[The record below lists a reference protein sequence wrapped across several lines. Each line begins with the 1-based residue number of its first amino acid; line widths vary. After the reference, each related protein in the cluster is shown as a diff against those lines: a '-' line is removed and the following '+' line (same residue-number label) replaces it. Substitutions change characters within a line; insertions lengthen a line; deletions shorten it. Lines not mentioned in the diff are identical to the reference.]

1 MNITPPYGYS
11 RIVPLEK
18 HHRVLLPSAG
28 AGAVPDFARHINAMA
43 ISFSEFAIAQ
53 RDYPIVFA
61 TADEGA
67 TFAPV
72 AILGLA
78 DGQNLFVEPDG
89 SWATGCYVPAFV
101 RRYPFCISRVFVDGV
116 AQDQRLVCVESSWID
131 DGGIVM
137 FDAAGEPAREWTE
150 RERLLS
156 EYEKDLDLTAQMCG
170 FLKKLD
176 LLAPFT
182 MQVKSGDQSA
192 LTMQGMHCIDESRF
206 AQLKAASHKAL
217 ATKGLAA
224 RIYAHLFSLA
234 NFSRLVDRAVAVE
247 ARRKAA
253 ARD

>member
-1 MNITPPYGYS
+1 MHITPPFGYS

-18 HHRVLLPSAG
+18 HHRVLLPSTG

-61 TADEGA
+61 TADAGA

-72 AILGLA
+72 AVLGLA
-78 DGQNLFVEPDG
+78 DGQNLFVEHDG
-89 SWATGCYVPAFV
+89 AWAAGCYVPAFV

-116 AQDQRLVCVESSWID
+116 AQDQRLVCVESSWLD
-131 DGGIVM
+131 DSGIAM

-156 EYEKDLDLTAQMCG
+156 EYEKDLDLTAQMCA
-170 FLKKLD
+170 FLRKLD
-176 LLAPFT
+176 LLTPFT

-192 LTMQGMHCIDESRF
+192 LTMQGMHRIDETRF

-217 ATKGLAA
+217 ATRGLAA

-234 NFSRLVDRAVAVE
+234 NFSRLVDRAVAAE
-247 ARRKAA
+247 SRRKAA